1 MPPPADLDDL
11 RRQRQQLLARISW
24 WEDHRHSALIPL
36 VLVCFGAGY
45 GLGWLA
51 HLALGLP
58 PQLGYFAAIGCVFAA
73 GRWLDRAF
81 APQRLDALDG
91 HIARLER
98 SLRASSPGAG
108 PTSAAAP
115 R

>member
-1 MPPPADLDDL
+1 MPSPHSLDSL
-11 RRQRQQLLARISW
+11 RRQRQQLLTRISW
-24 WEDHRHSALIPL
+24 WEDHRHSALVPV

-51 HLALGLP
+51 HLLLGLP
-58 PQLGYFAAIGCVFAA
+58 AALGYFAALACVFAS

-91 HIARLER
+91 QIARIER
-98 SLRASSPGAG
+98 ALRAS
-108 PTSAAAP
+108 PTSEAA
-115 R
+115 RR

>member
-1 MPPPADLDDL
+1 MPSPPDLDAL
-11 RRQRQQLLARISW
+11 RRQRARLLHRISW
-24 WEDHRHSALIPL
+24 WEDHRHSALVPV
-36 VLVCFGAGY
+36 VLLCFGAGY

-51 HLALGLP
+51 HLLFALP
-58 PQLGYFAAIGCVFAA
+58 AAVGYFAAIACVFVS

-91 HIARLER
+91 QIARIER
-98 SLRASSPGAG
+98 ALRASAP
-108 PTSAAAP
+108 PPSAAAP

>member
-1 MPPPADLDDL
+1 MPAPANLDDL
-11 RRQRQQLLARISW
+11 RRQRQQLLERISW

-51 HLALGLP
+51 HLLLGLP
-58 PQLGYFAAIGCVFAA
+58 YQVGYFAAIACVIAS

-81 APQRLDALDG
+81 APQRLDAIDG
-91 HIARLER
+91 QIARQER
-98 SLRASSPGAG
+98 ALKAS
-108 PTSAAAP
+108 SAAAP
-115 R
+115 PSAAVPR

>member
-1 MPPPADLDDL
+1 MPAPASLDDL
-11 RRQRQQLLARISW
+11 RRQRQLLLDRISW
-24 WEDHRHSALIPL
+24 WEHHRHSALVPV
-36 VLVCFGAGY
+36 VLACFAAGY

-51 HLALGLP
+51 HLLLGLP
-58 PQLGYFAAIGCVFAA
+58 AALGYLAAIGCVFVS

-91 HIARLER
+91 QIARLER
-98 SLRASSPGAG
+98 ALKAPP
-108 PTSAAAP
+108 PTAAAP

>member
-1 MPPPADLDDL
+1 MPSPPDLAEL
-11 RRQRQQLLARISW
+11 RRQRQQLLDRISW
-24 WEDHRHSALIPL
+24 WEDHRHSALVPV
-36 VLVCFGAGY
+36 VLLCFGAGY

-51 HLALGLP
+51 HLLFDLP
-58 PQLGYFAAIGCVFAA
+58 SAVGYFAAIACVFAS

-91 HIARLER
+91 QIARLER
-98 SLRASSPGAG
+98 ALKNA
-108 PTSAAAP
+108 PTLEAEGVRAP